1 MANELQLPPWLQGR
15 AATASRLQQQLA
27 SIPSGNVPHIST
39 RGGRFRLVDAAGNE
53 KPLDTLHLDLVVFD
67 GNPNVSKLY
76 YDKPFD
82 PSASEYA
89 PPTCFSDNG
98 IGASSQAA
106 RPQALDC
113 HTCQFNQW
121 GSETSRLSGKPTK
134 ACNDILKLAAYV
146 PQQPGI
152 AFLLRIPPASIKGW
166 RSYMQTVKGHGVEVS
181 QIVTRLGFDEK
192 QPMVLTFTPQGWID
206 QATAETIDQIV
217 LSKST
222 DTLVG
227 ATDVVYSGQPASSTA
242 VQARPEPA
250 QVAPPPRPA
259 EAFVTGLQATPAS
272 QFAPGQLNPP
282 VDKAPPKPRGR
293 PRKEPEPQAAPP
305 TQAPFMSRQ
314 HDLDGGIVT
323 LGGAGFNVAPAPAQ
337 QEAEEVEI
345 PAFLRRS
352 QPAAQAPAPQTHGM
366 VDAPP
371 PDSALQD
378 MLAGVFNLDTS
389 LPGGR

>member
-1 MANELQLPPWLQGR
+1 MANELQLPSWLQGR

-27 SIPSGNVPHIST
+27 SIPSGSVPHIST

-53 KPLDTLHLDLVVFD
+53 KPLDTLHIDLVVFD

-106 RPQALDC
+106 RPQSLDC
-113 HTCQFNQW
+113 RTCQFNQW
-121 GSETSRLSGKPTK
+121 GSETSRLTGKQTK

-166 RSYMQTVKGHGVEVS
+166 RAYMQTVKGHGVEVS
-181 QIVTRLGFDEK
+181 QIVTRVGFDEK
-192 QPMVLTFTPQGWID
+192 QPNVLAFTPRDWID
-206 QATAETIDQIV
+206 QPTAEAIDQIV

-227 ATDVVYSGQPASSTA
+227 ATDVVYSGQPATGTA
-242 VQARPEPA
+242 VQPKQEPL
-250 QVAPPPRPA
+250 QVAPPPKPP
-259 EAFVTGLQATPAS
+259 ES
-272 QFAPGQLNPP
+272 QFGIDRLSAGIPP
-282 VDKAPPKPRGR
+282 VYPEPQPGVTTVVQDKPPPKPRGR
-293 PRKEPEPQAAPP
+293 PKKEEQPQPQPAP
-305 TQAPFMSRQ
+305 TQAPFIPQFALASQ
-314 HDLDGGIVT
+314 QAT
-323 LGGAGFNVAPAPAQ
+323 TPAP
-337 QEAEEVEI
+337 QEEIEI
-345 PAFLRRS
+345 PSFLRRA
-352 QPAAQAPAPQTHGM
+352 QPAPVPQQTHGM
-366 VDAPP
+366 VDAPE
-371 PDSALQD
+371 PDAGLQALLEQA
-378 MLAGVFNLDTS
+378 MNLDT
-389 LPGGR
+389 GR